1 MKFNFNVKNILF
13 LVLILF
19 FSYIILFNVLG
30 FKEGMKE
37 GKDHITT
44 PSEDDIP
51 EEDKINDTEEVDAQE
66 EEAEKA
72 KETEEEETEETKS
85 KNK

>member
-13 LVLILF
+13 LLLILF

-37 GKDHITT
+37 GADHVNT
-44 PSEDDIP
+44 PSEDEIP
-51 EEDKINDTEEVDAQE
+51 EEDKVDDSEEVEAEEEEEEVEEE
-66 EEAEKA
+66 EEA
-72 KETEEEETEETKS
+72 TK
-85 KNK
+85 K

>member
-13 LVLILF
+13 LLLILF

-37 GKDHITT
+37 GADHVST
-44 PSEDDIP
+44 PSEDEIP
-51 EEDKINDTEEVDAQE
+51 EEDMVNDTEEVEAKLKEE
-66 EEAEKA
+66 EEAE
-72 KETEEEETEETKS
+72 EEEEEEATKTS
-85 KNK
+85 K